1 MNRKSQFCTL
11 NLSAGD
17 APPIAVLSCS
27 ARSRLDQ
34 AFSRLQN
41 IQFARD
47 DRKDPYFGRSTENRI
62 VWRELLEL
70 ELQEVEEQFERIGR
84 LREVALS
91 RDR

>member
-11 NLSAGD
+11 NLSAGE
-17 APPIAVLSCS
+17 APPTAVLSCA
-27 ARSRLDQ
+27 ARSRIEQ
-34 AFSRLQN
+34 AFSHLQN

-47 DRKDPYFGRSTENRI
+47 NRKDPYFGRSTENRI

>member
-11 NLSAGD
+11 NLSAGE
-17 APPIAVLSCS
+17 APPTAVLTCA
-27 ARSRLDQ
+27 ARSRIEQ
-34 AFSRLQN
+34 AFSHLQN

-47 DRKDPYFGRSTENRI
+47 NRKDPYFGRSTENRI

-70 ELQEVEEQFERIGR
+70 ELQEVEEQFARIGR
-84 LREVALS
+84 LREVALV